1 MNNETDNKA
10 VIYDMKKHF
19 NHNPF
24 VFGVTVPFNG
34 SRLKNPYFITDAGG
48 EIHDA
53 MPNGGGWC
61 IHNGI
66 IEDAD
71 VTHVR
76 LSGPK
81 ESKVETMT
89 GGWRIAR
96 DIDYFGKNYPMY
108 CGQVYGF
115 LYPDEIPEGF
125 IAVPVSLY
133 AHKDKK
139 DPLAVPTVFVA
150 QAKIVKKDP
159 NVKYGSV
166 EDIQQYV
173 NHPAFWMD
181 PKSSVMSNDE
191 IMASIYQLVRFNKTL
206 IHKEKESQRL
216 IKLFEDVGIDELKY
230 VSAFPYHLRLFCAN
244 EELYAIMLR
253 DNPAAFNTANIYL
266 KDNAVSNVMSKFIN
280 DRRAPLKD
288 KVVSPEWE
296 KLHKFILS
304 PLDSHFLRGKRKTN
318 AEKKR
323 EIRGSLF

>member
-1 MNNETDNKA
+1 MNNETSNKA
-10 VIYDMKKHF
+10 VIYNMNKRF

-24 VFGVTVPFNG
+24 VFGITVPFNG
-34 SRLKNPYFITDAGG
+34 SRLKNPYFITDANGVV
-48 EIHDA
+48 HDA

-61 IHNGI
+61 MRNGN
-66 IEDAD
+66 IEDDD

-115 LYPDEIPEGF
+115 LYPDEVPEGH
-125 IAVPVSLY
+125 IAVPVKLY

-139 DPLAVPTVFVA
+139 DPLAVPTIFIA
-150 QAKIVKKDP
+150 QAKIVRNDA

-173 NHPAFWMD
+173 KHPAFWMD
-181 PKSSVMSNDE
+181 PNSSVMSSDE
-191 IMASIYQLVRFNKTL
+191 ILFSIYQLARFNKTL

-216 IKLFEDVGIDELKY
+216 IKLFDDVGIDELKY
-230 VSAFPYHLRLFCAN
+230 ITAFPYHLRLFCAN
-244 EELYAIMLR
+244 EENYALMLR
-253 DNPAAFNTANIYL
+253 DNPAIFNTANLYL
-266 KDNAVSNVMSKFIN
+266 KDNAKTNVMAKFIN
-280 DRRAPLKD
+280 DTRAPLKN
-288 KVVSPEWE
+288 KVDATDWNILSDI
-296 KLHKFILS
+296 ILS
-304 PLDSHFLRGKRKTN
+304 PLEYPDLSTGKKAFVIRRPGY
-318 AEKKR
+318 KR
-323 EIRGSLF
+323 F